1 MGDEKRVSKS
11 DFVIEN
17 TNLADT
23 KSKVEN
29 ILKILKIKQNE
40 C

>member
-23 KSKVEN
+23 KSKVK
-29 ILKILKIKQNE
+29 IFLKF
-40 C
+40 

>member
-1 MGDEKRVSKS
+1 MKNEFQS